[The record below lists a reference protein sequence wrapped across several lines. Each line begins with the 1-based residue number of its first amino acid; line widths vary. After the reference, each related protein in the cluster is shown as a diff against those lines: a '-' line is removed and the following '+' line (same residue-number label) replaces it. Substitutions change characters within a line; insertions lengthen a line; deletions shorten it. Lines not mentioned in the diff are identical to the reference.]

1 MGARERHK
9 EKEKIGILLRRER
22 KEVKKGDVRIRGMRE
37 KAEWLTTYRGTL
49 LVFFIMRADTCDELS
64 SEQP

>member
-37 KAEWLTTYRGTL
+37 KVEWLTTYRGTL
-49 LVFFIMRADTCDELS
+49 LVFCIVRADTCA
-64 SEQP
+64 